1 MILKTFCIEQ
11 KVDKATFNDLVKF
24 SRFLGKSGSCYQFA
38 IDSERAIQNRV
49 KPDDIFSLLD
59 ELGIPL
65 MEQDRS
71 KILESIYPYDAEF
84 LIHGDKLLLKPH
96 VYLADIFKGRVSSRA
111 IFYDRYSKVFVVKPS
126 MYFAI
131 KRLLEE
137 NGLVVK
143 EIDLPHNIKVDFTG
157 QLRAYQV
164 EAIDTWKNKGM
175 RGVISLPTGSGK
187 TVIGVAAVA
196 EAKVP
201 TLVVSFTKEQLLQWK
216 DAMLNFST
224 VRDVGLFYSKEKRI
238 EDVTITTYQTAF
250 RHIKEIWN
258 KFGLL
263 IIDEAHH
270 LPADKFRIIA
280 ENCLTQYKLG
290 LSATPY
296 REDGRHE
303 FLFSM
308 MGGVVYSKEA
318 SELIAKGYLA
328 PYELIQ
334 VKVDLTPL
342 EKKKYFELLKRFRT
356 FSKGRSVMDLI
367 KNVKKGDPNAVNA
380 MKIYSELKKVVN
392 LSENKL
398 KKVQEIIEENRDKK
412 ILVFTQYV
420 DQAERIARNCNASLL
435 TGKTPHKER
444 EDTIKNF
451 KSSPSGVLVLTTVGD
466 EGLDIPDAN
475 VGIIVAGTSS
485 RRQFIQRLGRLL
497 RSSEGKKALL
507 YEVIVKGTSEEYQ
520 SRKRKSVD
528 ILDSLD
534 D

>member
-1 MILKTFCIEQ
+1 MKTFCIEQ
-11 KVDKATFNDLVKF
+11 KVDKSTFNDLLKF

-38 IDSERAIQNRV
+38 IDSERAVQNRV

-59 ELGIPL
+59 EVRVPL
-65 MEQDRS
+65 TEQERS
-71 KILESIYPYDAEF
+71 KISESIYPYDAEF
-84 LIHGDKLLLKPH
+84 LVKGDKLILKPH
-96 VYLADIFKGRVSSRA
+96 VYLADIFKGRISPHALS
-111 IFYDRYSKVFVVKPS
+111 YDRYSKVFVVRPF

-131 KRLLEE
+131 KKLLEE
-137 NGLVVK
+137 NGLVIK
-143 EIDLPHNIKVDFTG
+143 EIDSVRNIQVNFTG
-157 QLRAYQV
+157 QLRTYQV
-164 EAIDTWKNKGM
+164 EAIEAWKEKGM

-187 TVIGVAAVA
+187 TIIGVAAMA
-196 EAKVP
+196 EARVP

-216 DAMLNFST
+216 EAMLNFST
-224 VRDVGLFYSKEKRI
+224 TRNVGLFYSKEKRI
-238 EDVTITTYQTAF
+238 EDITITTYQTAF
-250 RHIKEIWN
+250 RHIKELWN

-296 REDGRHE
+296 REDGKHE

-308 MGGVVYSKEA
+308 MGGVVYSREA
-318 SELIAKGYLA
+318 SELIARGYLA

-334 VKVDLTPL
+334 VKVDLTPS
-342 EKKKYFELLKRFRT
+342 EKKKYFELLKRFRA

-367 KNVKKGDPNAVNA
+367 KNVKKGDPNATNA
-380 MKIYSELKKVVN
+380 MKIYSELKKVIN

-398 KKVQEIIEENRDKK
+398 KKVQEIVEENQDKK

-420 DQAERIARNCNASLL
+420 DQAERIARNCNALLL

-444 EDTIKNF
+444 EEIVNNF

-497 RSSEGKKALL
+497 RSREGKKALL